1 MYRNTIRAMQLTAL
15 LSINSFF
22 LGSAYGVTID
32 AGDYTRLPDGTNLAL
47 LYYQNFEGKELYSQG
62 NKVSSNAKLTAEVG
76 MLRGVRFIDV
86 GDFTV
91 APQFL
96 LPFGKLRTGGDL
108 SGLTS
113 TNGIGDLIFAPT
125 IHLMRDPE
133 RKRAFAITPWIYMP
147 TGHYDRNNPLN
158 AFGENRWKLDM
169 QAGYITPLSDN
180 ITLDLIGDVVW
191 YGQNNDFGNAGAT
204 MKQGLSYQIQT
215 HLRYHLT
222 PATYVAGMLS
232 YDWGGE
238 TKVDDVSQDDRQQRT
253 KALLSVG
260 HFVTPSIQILGSYGQ
275 DISVRTGG
283 KEDNRFNLRI
293 VKVF

>member
-1 MYRNTIRAMQLTAL
+1 MYKNTIRAMQLTAALGISAFL
-15 LSINSFF
+15 LSN
-22 LGSAYGVTID
+22 AHGVTID

-47 LYYQNFEGKELYSQG
+47 VYYQHFEGKEFYSQG
-62 NKVSSNAKLTAEVG
+62 NKVSGNAKLSADIG

-96 LPFGKLRTGGDL
+96 LPFGQLRTGGDL
-108 SGLTS
+108 SGLSS
-113 TNGIGDLIFAPT
+113 TNGVGDLIFAPT
-125 IHLMRDPE
+125 IHLMKDPE

-147 TGHYDRNNPLN
+147 TGQYDHNNPLN

-169 QAGYITPLSDN
+169 QAGYITPLSEKF
-180 ITLDLIGDVVW
+180 TLDLIGDVVW
-191 YGQNNDFGNAGAT
+191 YGNNNDFGADSKT
-204 MKQGLSYQIQT
+204 MKQDTSYQAQA
-215 HLRYHLT
+215 HLRYHIS
-222 PATYVAGMLS
+222 PATYLAGMLS

-238 TKVDDVSQDDRQQRT
+238 TKVNDVSQNDRQSRS

-260 HFVTPSIQILGSYGQ
+260 HFVTPSVQILGSYGQ
-275 DISVRTGG
+275 DISVRTGV